1 MSTDRVVEIRVSPRP
16 EKLSTRNDAIP
27 ISLKVF
33 AQNSSRALEPPEP
46 CWRITAGNR
55 PAEPWGNR
63 NWPAIVT
70 ALPFLSPV
78 KNCRTDRVR
87 VSMGCNSVR
96 AAKSFRLGSATA
108 GWPQTRPRIT
118 QTAENMRFID
128 ASLSPVATF
137 YTDQISQFSSILVSS
152 LGFLPS
158 LDHLVRSRQQI
169 RRNRH
174 ADLLSG
180 FQVYHQLKLHW
191 LLHREISGFRSFEN
205 LVDVNGRGPPH
216 RWAARAVRHKTTV
229 INITIM
235 RIDCR
240 QFIPSCK
247 INNLLPMPTISMEKR
262 VRGH

>member
-1 MSTDRVVEIRVSPRP
+1 MSTDRSIEIRVSPRP

-108 GWPQTRPRIT
+108 GWPQARPRIT

-137 YTDQISQFSSILVSS
+137 YTDQISQDLFDGEINSI
-152 LGFLPS
+152 P
-158 LDHLVRSRQQI
+158 
-169 RRNRH
+169 
-174 ADLLSG
+174 
-180 FQVYHQLKLHW
+180 K
-191 LLHREISGFRSFEN
+191 
-205 LVDVNGRGPPH
+205 
-216 RWAARAVRHKTTV
+216 
-229 INITIM
+229 
-235 RIDCR
+235 
-240 QFIPSCK
+240 
-247 INNLLPMPTISMEKR
+247 NLLAAQWGKGFFIDKP
-262 VRGH
+262 